1 MATSGLPPLSAV
13 QSTSFAHLSEAAA
26 HWRRL
31 ATRWER
37 ALAEVRDSMRR
48 PGGTDWEGQA
58 AARAHYR
65 STVDVVTIGRAV
77 DRLHDA
83 AAVAGRGKTSWRPTG
98 GRCWTL
104 SATPAGTGLPSVR
117 ITRSPTAPRVAHAS
131 SGRRVW
137 AKPRGTPT
145 LSGIGWARCWPPTA
159 ISRPGS
165 APPPKAS
172 MSWRSK
178 NSPHLTS
185 PATVFCCRRCSTCR
199 PDNSPPNHPFG
210 RRPRRQPREHHHRCW
225 RDPGSPAGD
234 PAHAQAG
241 SRSRAHDGVISGA
254 NAPMHISQY
263 RIPICLLHVS
273 AYNDRHR

>member
-145 LSGIGWARCWPPTA
+145 LSGIGWAR
-159 ISRPGS
+159 
-165 APPPKAS
+165 
-172 MSWRSK
+172 
-178 NSPHLTS
+178 
-185 PATVFCCRRCSTCR
+185 
-199 PDNSPPNHPFG
+199 
-210 RRPRRQPREHHHRCW
+210 
-225 RDPGSPAGD
+225 
-234 PAHAQAG
+234 
-241 SRSRAHDGVISGA
+241 
-254 NAPMHISQY
+254 
-263 RIPICLLHVS
+263 
-273 AYNDRHR
+273 

>member
-1 MATSGLPPLSAV
+1 MGQNPDKSP
-13 QSTSFAHLSEAAA
+13 HLTGEQKIQ
-26 HWRRL
+26 L
-31 ATRWER
+31 I
-37 ALAEVRDSMRR
+37 DSMRHK
-48 PGGTDWEGQA
+48 GSYE
-58 AARAHYR
+58 AARERLTATAQIIADRVSAAIPGQTWKFNDDSYGQDFYR
-65 STVDVVTIGRAV
+65 NGS
-77 DRLHDA
+77 LC
-83 AAVAGRGKTSWRPTG
+83 KE
-98 GRCWTL
+98 L
-104 SATPAGTGLPSVR
+104 SADIA
-117 ITRSPTAPRVAHAS
+117 
-131 SGRRVW
+131 RRPM
-137 AKPRGTPT
+137 AKPVDF
-145 LSGIGWARCWPPTA
+145 
-159 ISRPGS
+159 GS
-165 APPPKAS
+165 TFSAEDFKIAANIVREEAAKYGATTES
-172 MSWRSK
+172 SLFNESAKRDYDVQGNGYEFNSCK
-178 NSPHLTS
+178 SNSPHLTS